1 MQNGLNLGWRGGTEG
16 KSSRAVELF
25 GPIVIVTMEVGRI
38 LDNVL
43 GIQDPMELCQVRI
56 RNLFGEHYSIVK
68 LRLPD

>member
-1 MQNGLNLGWRGGTEG
+1 MEF
-16 KSSRAVELF
+16 F

-56 RNLFGEHYSIVK
+56 RNLYGEHYSIVK